1 MLRKK
6 VWILCTAMAA
16 VFFCALKTHQTL
28 AQSVPDT
35 SATTTD
41 ASSGSLK
48 SEVDDL
54 NAQVKAKQDNVK
66 QLDGMIANYEAQI
79 AQQEASSTSLQNEV
93 TLLNDQISKKQLDIQ
108 RTNLEL
114 DSLKLE
120 IQSLDAQISL
130 SNKQVATEKDQASE
144 LVRQIRQSDDT
155 SPLEVLITKRSLSAF
170 FDRVDELKR
179 LEGNLTDAIDRLKTT
194 TASLQDTEKSRTARR
209 QDLADQTIQLKKDQL
224 SLEAERNFK
233 QSLADETKNQE
244 TTFQQALFQVKEE
257 QQAAQDEIANI
268 QGSLKDKL
276 DTSDSA
282 LARGVVLLDWPV
294 NPSRGITAKFHD
306 PTYPFNNLF
315 PHPGVDVRA
324 YVGTP
329 VHAAAG
335 GYVAWN
341 KKGRLYGNYVMLV
354 HPGNIATVYAHF
366 SQFLATPNTYVNRGD
381 VIGLSGGMPG
391 APGAGLSTGPHL
403 HFEVRQDGIPVD
415 PENFLPPSG
424 ADEE

>member
-1 MLRKK
+1 M
-6 VWILCTAMAA
+6 CTALAA
-16 VFFCALKTHQTL
+16 VFFCALKIQMTSAQTVSDTN
-28 AQSVPDT
+28 AVTTDDT
-35 SATTTD
+35 S
-41 ASSGSLK
+41 SSLK

-66 QLDGMIANYEAQI
+66 QLDSVIANYEAQI
-79 AQQEASSTSLQNEV
+79 AAQEASSTSLQNEV
-93 TLLNDQISKKQLDIQ
+93 ALLDDQISKKTLDIQ
-108 RTNLEL
+108 RTNLQM

-120 IQSLDAQISL
+120 IKSLDAQVSIFGKHIL
-130 SNKQVATEKDQASE
+130 DEQDQAAE
-144 LVRQIRQSDDT
+144 LVREIRTSDDT
-155 SPLEVLITKRSLSAF
+155 SPLEVLITKHSLSAF
-170 FDRVDELKR
+170 FDRLDELKR
-179 LEGNLTDAIDRLKTT
+179 LEGNL
-194 TASLQDTEKSRTARR
+194 SDTLDKKKIAKVNLEDVEKSRVARQ
-209 QDLADQTIQLKKDQL
+209 QDLADQTVQLKKDQL

-244 TTFQQALFQVKEE
+244 TTFQQALFQVKAE
-257 QQAAQDEIANI
+257 QQAASDEIAKI

-276 DTSDSA
+276 DTSDAS

-341 KKGRLYGNYVMLV
+341 KKGRLYGNYVMVV

-366 SQFLATPNTYVNRGD
+366 SKFLATPSTYVNRGD

-415 PENFLPPSG
+415 PENFLPASG
-424 ADEE
+424 ADEQ